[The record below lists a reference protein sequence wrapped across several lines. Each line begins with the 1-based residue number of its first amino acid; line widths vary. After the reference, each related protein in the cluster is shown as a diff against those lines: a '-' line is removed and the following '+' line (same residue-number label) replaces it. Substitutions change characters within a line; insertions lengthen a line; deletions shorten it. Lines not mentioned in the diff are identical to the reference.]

1 MWARIS
7 VLVSALFVR
16 SLSASKA
23 SLTGCG
29 SSNTTSSLCVDTWQV
44 VTSRVTWSMTYGG
57 RRRTRHD
64 HVSLVYVASAALVHT
79 YPRRA
84 KPAFCDEWTL
94 GLSIINRHSCYF
106 HLLHH
111 SSTYIIDQ
119 TVKQNHD
126 ISNRLVGNVRETGRV
141 YNYCFPAPICESSAR
156 CRYDRCIL
164 CKKESVSWNKH
175 TYNRNAVSAVNDH
188 KPINK
193 ETDSLF
199 LLFVQIVPY

>member
-84 KPAFCDEWTL
+84 ELAFCDEWTL
-94 GLSIINRHSCYF
+94 GLSITAAI
-106 HLLHH
+106 
-111 SSTYIIDQ
+111 STCFIIRRQ
-119 TVKQNHD
+119 TLQTKP
-126 ISNRLVGNVRETGRV
+126 SNRIMIFQTG
-141 YNYCFPAPICESSAR
+141 SSATLEKR
-156 CRYDRCIL
+156 DEFIIIVFLRQFASLLRVVDMIVAF
-164 CKKESVSWNKH
+164 SVRKNQLK
-175 TYNRNAVSAVNDH
+175 
-188 KPINK
+188 
-193 ETDSLF
+193 
-199 LLFVQIVPY
+199 